1 MAGSFSA
8 VMGALE
14 CSPVV
19 AGSAAQ
25 IAAVVAAGLDDGGRG
40 GAACDNRSHRSRFT
54 KIPKFASW
62 RLYEEITKRLG
73 RVAQFDTGAGERTN
87 KDLKDMIK
95 FISHAFGRDDSTY
108 QLHQKQRRAAALMKL
123 QPPSR
128 PAANVGCGAVQRA
141 ESENCIAFSAQSE
154 SFCGF

>member
-1 MAGSFSA
+1 MSLARKQKREGGVNLPLNDGS
-8 VMGALE
+8 
-14 CSPVV
+14 
-19 AGSAAQ
+19 
-25 IAAVVAAGLDDGGRG
+25 GRKHE
-40 GAACDNRSHRSRFT
+40 ARA
-54 KIPKFASW
+54 
-62 RLYEEITKRLG
+62 
-73 RVAQFDTGAGERTN
+73 
-87 KDLKDMIK
+87 DMIK